1 MPVGLILWTSFNS
14 NNDFSRVSRMFHG
27 QSQALSG
34 AISVSEL
41 NRSVAGYLERGFPL
55 VRVRGEIAQLSRPA
69 SGHLYFSLRDAAAS
83 VRAVMWRARLA
94 AMDWLPKEGDQVEVT
109 AVAGLY
115 EPRGDFQLRVESLV
129 RSGQGALYEAFLA
142 RKAKLAALG
151 LFDDDR
157 KRPMPDSITTV
168 ALVTSPGAAALRDVV
183 VTLSKLA
190 PRVRIRLYPSLVQ
203 GSEAPEQLRA
213 QLVAADQDPQVD
225 VIAMV
230 RGGGSLEDLWAFN
243 DEALA
248 MAISTCAH
256 PVIVGVG
263 HESDVTIADLVADL
277 RAATPTAAAQRIAQA
292 DQALLIRLAE
302 LNQQQAMSMRRQW
315 AGAQQRLDLAAG
327 RLRSPSDRLRQRWV
341 RLGHSR
347 ELLIRA
353 IRERL
358 QRINARLAA
367 CQSQL
372 TALDPHA
379 VLNRGYALVLDEQS
393 QVVTDARRVQR
404 DQSLSV
410 QLAKGLL
417 DVRVQAAHPSGK
429 PG

>member
-417 DVRVQAAHPSGK
+417 DVRVQAAHPLGK

>member
-327 RLRSPSDRLRQRWV
+327 RLRSPLDRLRQRWV

>member
-1 MPVGLILWTSFNS
+1 M
-14 NNDFSRVSRMFHG
+14 
-27 QSQALSG
+27 
-34 AISVSEL
+34 
-41 NRSVAGYLERGFPL
+41 

-94 AMDWLPKEGDQVEVT
+94 AMDWQPKEGDQVEVA
-109 AVAGLY
+109 AVASLY
-115 EPRGDFQLRVESLV
+115 EPRGDFQLRVESMV

-142 RKAKLAALG
+142 RKSKLAGLG

-157 KRPMPDSITTV
+157 KRPLPQAIATV
-168 ALVTSPGAAALRDVV
+168 ALITSLGAAALRDVV
-183 VTLSKLA
+183 VTLSRLA
-190 PRVRIRLYPSLVQ
+190 PRIRVRLYPCLVQ
-203 GSEAPEQLRA
+203 GPEAPGQLRA
-213 QLVAADQDPQVD
+213 QLLAADRDPQAD
-225 VIAMV
+225 VIVMV

-248 MAISTCAH
+248 MAISACAH

-277 RAATPTAAAQRIAQA
+277 RAATPTAAAQRVAQA
-292 DQALLIRLAE
+292 DQALLGRLVE
-302 LNQQQAMSMRRQW
+302 LNQRQATSMRRHW

-327 RLRSPSDRLRQRWV
+327 RLRSPADRLRQRWE
-341 RLGHSR
+341 RLVHGQ

-353 IRERL
+353 IRARL

-393 QVVTDARRVQR
+393 QVVTDARGVQPG
-404 DQSLSV
+404 QSLSV

-417 DVRVQAAHPSGK
+417 DVRVQAAHPFGK